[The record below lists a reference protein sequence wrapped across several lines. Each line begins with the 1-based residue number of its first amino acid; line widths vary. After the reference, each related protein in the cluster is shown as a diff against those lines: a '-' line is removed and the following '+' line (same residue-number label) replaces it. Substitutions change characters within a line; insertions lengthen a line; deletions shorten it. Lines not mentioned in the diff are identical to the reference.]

1 MSIDDHWIATRII
14 KARNRHPLVTEAV
27 SARIDLLLTGQL
39 SERQL
44 PSTALTSVARA
55 LIVDMIP
62 APPKPEA
69 KQ

>member
-1 MSIDDHWIATRII
+1 MSIDDHWITTRIT
-14 KARNRHPLVTEAV
+14 KARKRHPLVTEAV
-27 SARIDLLLTGQL
+27 SARIDQLLTGQL

-44 PSTALTSVARA
+44 PSTTLTSVARA

-62 APPKPEA
+62 APPKAEA